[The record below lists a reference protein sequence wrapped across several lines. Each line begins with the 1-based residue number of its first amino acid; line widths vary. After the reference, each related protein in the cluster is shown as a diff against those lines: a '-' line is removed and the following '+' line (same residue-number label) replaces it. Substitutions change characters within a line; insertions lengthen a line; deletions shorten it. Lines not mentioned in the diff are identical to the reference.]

1 MNETVRK
8 KLIEV
13 AKDKAIIHYQE
24 LCNACNL
31 KLDMQNNPADRKEIG
46 RILGEISAHEFAN
59 KRPLLSAVVLS
70 KNGEEGDGFYKLCQE
85 LGITKNWRKLKEEGI
100 FSIQEII
107 KCHQYWSNN

>member
-13 AKDKAIIHYQE
+13 AKNKAIITYQE

-31 KLDMQNNPADRKEIG
+31 KLDMRENPADRTEIG
-46 RILGEISAHEFAN
+46 RILGEISVHEFTHQ
-59 KRPLLSAVVLS
+59 RPLLSAVVLS

-85 LGITKNWRKLKEEGI
+85 LGFTKNWRKLKEEGI

-107 KCHQYWSNN
+107 KCHQFWSNN